1 MSLRIVNAAISTEQ
15 ADELHQAR
23 LMLLLRHTADR
34 GDGSVEGITK
44 LAKLDFLLR
53 YPLYLERLFKQLNKD
68 RARPLLV
75 KKQPYE
81 EHTVESKMIRFRYG
95 PWDERYR
102 RWIALLVSKGLA
114 NTYLKGRTV
123 HVRLTDSGLTIAER
137 IAEDPAFVD
146 LDQRSRIISKSVGSK
161 SGDWLKKTIYEVVP
175 ELTGM
180 AWGED
185 IQP

>member
-1 MSLRIVNAAISTEQ
+1 MSLKIVDAAISTER

-23 LMLLLRHTADR
+23 LMLLLRHIADK

-53 YPLYLERLFKQLNKD
+53 YPLYLERLFNQMNKT
-68 RARPLLV
+68 RTRPLRV

-81 EHTVESKMIRFRYG
+81 ENTVESKMIRFRYG

-102 RWIALLVSKGLA
+102 RWIALLVSKSLA
-114 NTYLKGRTV
+114 STYLKGRTV
-123 HVRLTDSGLTIAER
+123 HVRLTDAGKAVAER
-137 IAEDPAFVD
+137 LAQDPAFSD
-146 LDQRSRIISKSVGSK
+146 LDERSLLISRSVGSK
-161 SGDWLKKTIYEVVP
+161 SGEWLKSTIYEVVP

-180 AWGED
+180 AWGKD
-185 IQP
+185 IEP

>member
-1 MSLRIVNAAISTEQ
+1 MSLKIIDTAISTER
-15 ADELHQAR
+15 ADEVHQAR

-53 YPLYLERLFKQLNKD
+53 YPLYLERMFNQLNKT
-68 RARPLLV
+68 RTRPLRV
-75 KKQPYE
+75 KKQSYE

-123 HVRLTDSGLTIAER
+123 HVRLTTAGLELAEQL
-137 IAEDPAFVD
+137 ANDPAFTD
-146 LDQRSRIISKSVGSK
+146 LDERSKLISKSVGSK
-161 SGDWLKKTIYEVVP
+161 SGEWLKKTIYEVVP

-180 AWGED
+180 AWGEH
-185 IQP
+185 IEP